1 VNEGQSTFGMV
12 AGLQILP
19 SRFLA
24 YFNVKFWTQNNMEPQ
39 PIEDGAGS
47 LKLSVCQSP
56 HLAKISEIKSISKP
70 LMILGRNLHPLTEYA
85 DH

>member
-1 VNEGQSTFGMV
+1 
-12 AGLQILP
+12 
-19 SRFLA
+19 
-24 YFNVKFWTQNNMEPQ
+24 MEPQ
-39 PIEDGAGS
+39 PIGDGAGS